1 MAEHSAVNRRVVGSS
16 PTWGARNMKSESERF
31 GFFCCLFLP
40 HHKMVRFLEKLW
52 LDFISPVAKE
62 VKSMYNDMDKI
73 EVEGK
78 LSLISYGIQK
88 RRIRHG
94 NDTKDT
100 AGKASGCAE
109 ELWF

>member
-1 MAEHSAVNRRVVGSS
+1 
-16 PTWGARNMKSESERF
+16 MKSESERF

-62 VKSMYNDMDKI
+62 VKSMYNNMDKI

-78 LSLISYGIQK
+78 LWLLSEGGRDLLK
-88 RRIRHG
+88 HF
-94 NDTKDT
+94 
-100 AGKASGCAE
+100 E
-109 ELWF
+109 